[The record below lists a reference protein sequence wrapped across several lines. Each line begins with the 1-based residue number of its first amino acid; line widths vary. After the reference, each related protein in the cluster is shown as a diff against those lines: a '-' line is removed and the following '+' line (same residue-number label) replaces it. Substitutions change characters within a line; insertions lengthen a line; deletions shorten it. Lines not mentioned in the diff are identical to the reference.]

1 MAAHACFRAQC
12 GICGRALVAGDRFI
26 PLIGGELSPESPP
39 CLKGAEFPRGN
50 EVAFNYHGRTLCW
63 RHKCAQCKH
72 ASRAVGVHSDCF
84 VLFQR
89 ECALEDALDR
99 LWVAVLSRSP
109 WWFALNARVDGRA
122 DCPLELVH
130 EKADKLGLS
139 AWRLLPRELTD
150 MIQDSS
156 ESALFWLYLSALSF
170 IRDLS
175 GEDSS
180 DGSSHV
186 SVPLSNVLAWTRGSA
201 PIFTSDEEGPPI
213 VRLTSDCRGLKRVE
227 RLDSKPLYQDWRSD
241 TMEFAIQD
249 ANLIQ
254 SVIAQFKYNILRL
267 ETPDI
272 NHGFHIWDMPNPP
285 LLEDCKFSGH
295 IGHSMRF
302 STIDLHVVTGLT
314 FFFSHNKIYAVHP
327 HTPSSP
333 DATKTFNRFSRQRR
347 ASLAWVYLP
356 LPRGDEIISFG
367 IRLKIVDGRTVSQMP
382 CFMFRTKLAGE
393 IILGPLPASDRYQDV
408 VLVPSSPKLLI
419 HNNTNFGPI
428 TVFGAFAPE
437 RDDSVLGFLDAPPS
451 NIPSGPALFSSV
463 SLESVAC
470 IEIFEGIKTGTP
482 AGILFHYEN
491 GAQRAVGNCRIGLD
505 SVQTYI
511 KPTRL
516 CWQSI
521 SKLPNSM
528 RAIYKL
534 DSGNCSTKHQHRT
547 HLTQSDIWVCMALGG
562 TKEFWFSQED
572 SSILIHHP

>member
-12 GICGRALVAGDRFI
+12 GICGRALVTGDRFI

-39 CLKGAEFPRGN
+39 CLKGAKFPRGN
-50 EVAFNYHGRTLCW
+50 EVTFNYHGRTLCW
-63 RHKCAQCKH
+63 RHKCVQCKH

-109 WWFALNARVDGRA
+109 WWFSLNARVDGRA
-122 DCPLELVH
+122 DCPLELIY
-130 EKADKLGLS
+130 EKADKFGLS
-139 AWRLLPRELTD
+139 AWRLLPQELTD
-150 MIQDSS
+150 MIQHSS

-170 IRDLS
+170 IRDLP

-180 DGSSHV
+180 DGLSHV
-186 SVPLSNVLAWTRGSA
+186 SVPLTNVLAWTRGSA
-201 PIFTSDEEGPPI
+201 PVITPEEEGPPI
-213 VRLTSDCRGLKRVE
+213 LRLTSDCRGLKRVE
-227 RLDSKPLYQDWRSD
+227 RLDSMPHYHDWRSD

-249 ANLIQ
+249 VSLVK
-254 SVIAQFKYNILRL
+254 SVIAEFKYNILRL

-285 LLEDCKFSGH
+285 LLEDCKFCGH
-295 IGHSMRF
+295 IGNSMRF
-302 STIDLHVVTGLT
+302 STIDLHAITGLT
-314 FFFSHNKIYAVHP
+314 FFFSHNKVYAVHP

-367 IRLKIVDGRTVSQMP
+367 IRLKAVDGRAVSQMP

-393 IILGPLPASDRYQDV
+393 IILGPLPARYRYQDV

-419 HNNTNFGPI
+419 HNITEFGPI

-437 RDDSVLGFLDAPPS
+437 RNDSVPSFLNAPPS

-463 SLESVAC
+463 SLESVTC

-482 AGILFHYEN
+482 AGILFYYEN

-505 SVQTYI
+505 SAQTYI

-521 SKLPNSM
+521 SKRPNSM
-528 RAIYKL
+528 RAICKL
-534 DSGNCSTKHQHRT
+534 DSGDYSKHQHRT
-547 HLTQSDIWVCMALGG
+547 HLTQNDIWVCNALEG
-562 TKEFWFSQED
+562 TMEFWFSQED